1 MTSSNKRNLIVNLII
16 SYLITFAIFNLGGFA
31 ASDIV
36 LGVIFVAIFAIM
48 NRIRGTTDASEKIVY
63 DRAQTIAAHV
73 ISALWTVLYWI
84 YAAPRLGGGME
95 NRLFVIVYTVFT
107 IAGIYLLL
115 FFTLRFVICRI
126 SEKYFSDPEEAKTA
140 QTTETKELFSGS
152 FDLKRFFLRAG
163 IIFVCL
169 LPLFLMN
176 YPGTMTID
184 SYEQLNQ
191 ARWIYPYY
199 DLHPWAHTMFIG
211 LMYRIG
217 YAVTGSELAG
227 IATFT
232 IAQMIL
238 LALSVSYSIEALA
251 EAGLNKAGR
260 IALLLGYLL
269 YPYNIAYAITMWK
282 DVLFGAAVLVFTIT
296 LYRVAVK
303 NAWSVRDI
311 IIFIISGIGT
321 CLFRHNGFY
330 AFIATMIVFLI
341 YMRRNIRVSLILT
354 ISIIAFTCIF
364 NGPVKRAYN
373 VEKVEF
379 AHSLTIPLQQI
390 ARVVAYNGDISA
402 EDMEMIERVNTAEY
416 LRSEY
421 TPGGSDPTMQWM
433 IFGDSAYVE
442 SHKLEYLGLWMR
454 LGIHNPHAYVDAYID
469 QTRGYY
475 TTMQPEQTEFY
486 GLLPNG
492 DDLYNAPVFLAT
504 KRIKINEILFK
515 LHNFLPVYSMLYSPG
530 ACLQLMMLGVA
541 LILTAMKK
549 GCRGYA
555 LIAYLPMAALTLTVL
570 IAAPLCADLRYAYGL
585 MISFPELIAMTFLTY
600 SFKTS

>member
-1 MTSSNKRNLIVNLII
+1 MTSSNKINLIVNLII

-36 LGVIFVAIFAIM
+36 LGVIFVSLFAIL
-48 NRIRGTTDASEKIVY
+48 NRIRGIGDSTEKIVY
-63 DRAQTIAAHV
+63 DREHMISAHV

-84 YAAPRLGGGME
+84 YAADRLGGGME

-115 FFTLRFVICRI
+115 FFALRFVIYRI
-126 SEKYFSDPEEAKTA
+126 SSMQFAFSPDR
-140 QTTETKELFSGS
+140 
-152 FDLKRFFLRAG
+152 FDLKRFFIRAG
-163 IIFVCL
+163 FIFVCL

-199 DLHPWAHTMFIG
+199 DLHPWAHTMFISV
-211 LMYRIG
+211 MYRIG
-217 YAVTGSELAG
+217 YAVTGSVLAG

-232 IAQMIL
+232 IVQMFL
-238 LALSVSYSIEALA
+238 LSVRVSYSIETLA
-251 EAGLNKAGR
+251 EAGLPKAGR

-303 NAWSVRDI
+303 YAWSVRDI
-311 IIFIISGIGT
+311 IIFVVSGLGT

-341 YMRRNIRVSLILT
+341 FMRRNIRVSLILT
-354 ISIIAFTCIF
+354 IALIAVTCIF

-402 EDMEMIERVNTAEY
+402 EDMEMIERVNTTEY

-442 SHKLEYLGLWMR
+442 SHKLQYLGLWMR
-454 LGIHNPHAYVDAYID
+454 LGIHNPRAYVEAYID

-492 DDLYNAPVFLAT
+492 DGLDNAPVFFAT

-515 LHNFLPVYSMLYSPG
+515 LHNVIPVYSILYSPG
-530 ACLQLMMLGVA
+530 ACLQLMMLGTI
-541 LILTAMKK
+541 LILIAMKK
-549 GCRGYA
+549 GCRGHA